1 MDQAPTEDQLPRE
14 AQIIDEAKPTI
25 KNPASPES
33 PGLSDSRT
41 PLGEPIDQDSAS
53 FLARDPIMWHMQYWF
68 SLYLIGVLYGDDP
81 ILLSLRIEIEI
92 DKIPQGEVATEL
104 RSVWIERK
112 RADEGEH
119 QPLIVI
125 PEPLCYFEEETLET
139 EAGKR
144 CLRDIDRMLVNK
156 GKKTR
161 TYLRHMET
169 LLTAAVQAGNVES
182 ANGLRDRLSDLH
194 YHLQREESLE
204 PFEILR
210 EEKAMDVEA
219 RKEESD
225 FQTT

>member
-1 MDQAPTEDQLPRE
+1 
-14 AQIIDEAKPTI
+14 
-25 KNPASPES
+25 
-33 PGLSDSRT
+33 
-41 PLGEPIDQDSAS
+41 
-53 FLARDPIMWHMQYWF
+53 MWHMQYWF
-68 SLYLIGVLYGDDP
+68 SLYLIGVLYGEDP

-112 RADEGEH
+112 RAGEGEH

-169 LLTAAVQAGNVES
+169 LLTAAVQAGNFES

-194 YHLQREESLE
+194 SHLQQEESLE
-204 PFEILR
+204 PYEILR
-210 EEKAMDVEA
+210 EEKTMDVKA
-219 RKEESD
+219 RKEGSD
-225 FQTT
+225 SQTT